1 MNTASPMDRP
11 LPWKKEAEEA
21 VIGSLMID
29 NSAMTRVIPILKKGD
44 FFTEKHQ
51 WMFEAIHALWLRGE
65 PCDPI
70 TVTAQ
75 LERTERLGDVGGP
88 AAVTEFFLL
97 VPTAIHV
104 EHYSNIVAEMGARRR
119 LIWVAEQ
126 LAKSSYEEGITV
138 EEIRQKVEHWLGQAA
153 PLVRNTIDHINPA
166 IEDALFQLE
175 QIRNGES
182 DYFLPSFSH
191 DVDRVLGGY
200 ARGECTV
207 IGNFTG
213 NGKTAWALQE
223 LRDKAK
229 RGFGGVYVSTE
240 MYAHVLGQRNLSALA
255 QVNLWQVR
263 RGFRENDIKEQLPYA
278 CRDWGEL
285 ERKLKDA
292 QAELRELPIHVMAK
306 VRDPQTRRV
315 TSPDLTPP
323 GVRAA
328 IRAYAEKHP
337 VDFIVFD
344 YLTNFDMPIGK
355 GSSDRSLIVENALRT
370 FRETANEVGAAAIV
384 LAQYSREASKSEVPK
399 LHHLEQSTGIEKGA
413 DNVWLGYS
421 PDSDQDH
428 IQALDAA
435 KGRNSGK
442 GLVEGLWFDG
452 AIQTFTDPYIRRFA
466 HDSFSEW

>member
-1 MNTASPMDRP
+1 MTAELSD
-11 LPWKKEAEEA
+11 LWSLEAEEA
-21 VIGSLMID
+21 VLGSLMID
-29 NSAMTRVIPILKKGD
+29 NSSIIKIIPILKEGD
-44 FFTEKHQ
+44 FYREKHQ
-51 WMFEAIHALWLRGE
+51 YIFEAIRVLHECGC
-65 PCDPI
+65 PCDP
-70 TVTAQ
+70 VT
-75 LERTERLGDVGGP
+75 LTDEIERKGQLGDVGGP
-88 AAVTEFFLL
+88 AAITELFQR
-97 VPTAIHV
+97 VPTALHV
-104 EHYSNIVAEMGARRR
+104 EYYAGIVAEFGALRR
-119 LIWVAEQ
+119 LVWVGEATAAAAHERESVT
-126 LAKSSYEEGITV
+126 A
-138 EEIRQKVEHWLGQAA
+138 IRQKIEKWLGQAA

-166 IEDALFQLE
+166 ITDALYQLE

-223 LRDKAK
+223 LRDKAR

-240 MYAHVLGQRNLSALA
+240 MYAHVLGQRNLSSIA

-263 RGFRENDIKEQLPYA
+263 RGFRESDLKEQLPYA
-278 CRDWGEL
+278 CHDWSEL
-285 ERKLKDA
+285 EQKLKHA
-292 QAELRELPIHVMAK
+292 QDELHELPLHVMAK

-315 TSPDLTPP
+315 TSPDLTPS

-328 IRAYAEKHP
+328 IRAYAEKYP

-344 YLTNFDMPIGK
+344 YLTNFDMSIGR
-355 GSSDRSLIVENALRT
+355 GSSDRSLIVEEGLRT

-421 PDSDQDH
+421 PDSENEH

-452 AIQTFTDPYIRRFA
+452 AIQTFTDPYIRRMAPDHFT
-466 HDSFSEW
+466 DW

>member
-1 MNTASPMDRP
+1 MTTELSD
-11 LPWKKEAEEA
+11 LWSVEAEEA
-21 VIGSLMID
+21 VLGSLMID
-29 NSAMTRVIPILKKGD
+29 NASIVKIIPILKGGD
-44 FFTEKHQ
+44 FYRDKHQ
-51 WMFEAIHALWLRGE
+51 WIFEAIKTLHSKGN
-65 PCDPI
+65 PCDP
-70 TVTAQ
+70 VTLTDE
-75 LERTERLGDVGGP
+75 LERVGRLGDAGGP
-88 AAVTEFFLL
+88 AAVTELFMR
-97 VPTAIHV
+97 VPTALHV
-104 EHYSNIVAEMGARRR
+104 EYYANIVAEFGALRR
-119 LIWVAEQ
+119 LVWV
-126 LAKSSYEEGITV
+126 SEETAAAAHRRESV
-138 EEIRQKVEHWLGQAA
+138 AAIRQKIEKWLGQAA

-166 IEDALFQLE
+166 IVDALYQLD
-175 QIRNGES
+175 QIRDGES

-223 LRDKAK
+223 GRDKAR
-229 RGFGGVYVSTE
+229 RGFGVVYVSTE
-240 MYAHVLGQRNLSALA
+240 MYAHVLGQRNMSATA

-263 RGFRENDIKEQLPYA
+263 RGFRESDLKEQLPYA
-278 CRDWGEL
+278 CDGWDEL
-285 ERKLKDA
+285 EWKLKRA
-292 QAELRELPIHVMAK
+292 QEELHELPFHVMAK

-315 TSPDLTPP
+315 TSPDLTPS

-355 GSSDRSLIVENALRT
+355 GSSDRSLIVEHALRT

-413 DNVWLGYS
+413 DNVWLGYT
-421 PDSDQDH
+421 PKPNDDH

-442 GLVEGLWFDG
+442 GLVEGLHFNG
-452 AIQTFTDPYIRRFA
+452 AIQTFTDCYIRRLA
-466 HDSFSEW
+466 PDSSEW